1 MLAKKGKTGRL
12 VTVPDG
18 FHPGSEVA
26 NSSIMG
32 YDQNEVYEG
41 RGPLEA
47 ASIGYEMSPNDF
59 ALRCNII
66 NVNDGIIVTHN
77 GGNLETEA
85 ADVLIKYLNEKLA
98 SQYPGIVKFITG
110 IQYRH
115 LLIIKGGNKYVD
127 CAPPHD
133 HPNEEWKPLLV
144 KPMEGVDA
152 ALLAGNSDKTPAED
166 VAENGGSLSDEY
178 RMSAQQTADLLNEL
192 ILKSQEILENHPFN
206 VARKERGER
215 MANIIEGAT
224 GLANTNYEGKAAAAI
239 QALKDGDDFVYVH
252 VEASDEAGH
261 DGDLELKLKTI
272 ENLDQ
277 RLIKPIFDEVSTWD
291 EPVCIAV
298 LPDHPTPVEI
308 RTHVK
313 EPVPFIIYYPGIEPD
328 SVEKYDEES
337 CVSGSYGLLQLQDFM
352 NAFMAIN

>member
-1 MLAKKGKTGRL
+1 MLTLSQMYPQIKKGSVISAVDL
-12 VTVPDG
+12 
-18 FHPGSEVA
+18 
-26 NSSIMG
+26 I
-32 YDQNEVYEG
+32 
-41 RGPLEA
+41 RG
-47 ASIGYEMSPNDF
+47 IGHY
-59 ALRCNII
+59 AGLRNII
-66 NVNDGIIVTHN
+66 V
-77 GGNLETEA
+77 
-85 ADVLIKYLNEKLA
+85 
-98 SQYPGIVKFITG
+98 
-110 IQYRH
+110 
-115 LLIIKGGNKYVD
+115 
-127 CAPPHD
+127 
-133 HPNEEWKPLLV
+133 
-144 KPMEGVDA
+144 
-152 ALLAGNSDKTPAED
+152 
-166 VAENGGSLSDEY
+166 
-178 RMSAQQTADLLNEL
+178 
-192 ILKSQEILENHPFN
+192 
-206 VARKERGER
+206 
-215 MANIIEGAT
+215 EGAT

-328 SVEKYDEES
+328 SVGQYDEVS
-337 CVSGSYGLLQLQDFM
+337 CVSGGYGMLQLQEFM